1 MALFSSLL
9 SSLFRVKSCQS
20 EVVHSTLSLSLP
32 GAGCLASVTRW
43 CVTVDCP
50 GGEWRVN
57 KWCVVPGA
65 CVEVSSVGT
74 VLGMMGQV
82 DQTCPLTIS
91 CQPARPTATTSL
103 QLPTQSNIPTHSR
116 TVPCVPS
123 DWRRIESLQ
132 TDNDNILRAGRWL
145 MCSRTLV
152 RRLCATRPD
161 SGYRLISW

>member
-1 MALFSSLL
+1 MRSLKFHHNIEVRDGRGLTGAGSGRSVPRERLINVLVALFSSLL

-50 GGEWRVN
+50 GGERRVN

-116 TVPCVPS
+116 TVQGVPS
-123 DWRRIESLQ
+123 D
-132 TDNDNILRAGRWL
+132 
-145 MCSRTLV
+145 
-152 RRLCATRPD
+152 
-161 SGYRLISW
+161 